1 MDAALARP
9 KGEPFIEEYLDHL
22 RVERGLAENSLVA
35 YGHDLARL
43 AAYARERRK
52 NVLDLRQRDLTDF
65 ISRLRE
71 GGLSARSAA
80 RAVHALRGMYRFGL
94 REGRI
99 AVDPME
105 NLKAPRSSQALPRYL
120 TLAQVDALLAAPD
133 VATPLGLRDRA
144 ILEVLYATGLRV
156 SELIGLRPLDLDL
169 EVGVL
174 TCFGKGRKERL
185 VPLGRTARKWVERYL
200 SEVRGSLMSQRG
212 VWGDRRVPPA
222 QKASA
227 DSFRASESP
236 ELFLNQRGGRLSR
249 MGLWGIVRR
258 HAVTAGVERTL
269 TPHVLRHSFATHLL
283 ERGADLRAL
292 QAMLGHADISTTQ
305 IYTHVTRERLRK
317 VYDQYHPR
325 A

>member
-1 MDAALARP
+1 MALRP
-9 KGEPFIEEYLDHL
+9 RAESVAFIAEYVDHL
-22 RVERGLAENSLVA
+22 RVERGLAENSIVA
-35 YGHDLARL
+35 YGHDLRRL
-43 AAYARERRK
+43 AAYAHDRRRH
-52 NVLDLRQRDLTDF
+52 VLDLRQRDLTDF
-65 ISRLRE
+65 IARLRE

-80 RAVHALRGMYRFGL
+80 RAVHAVRGLYRFAL

-99 AVDPME
+99 DGDPME
-105 NLKAPRSSQALPRYL
+105 NLRAPRSFQALPRYL
-120 TLAQVDALLAAPD
+120 TSPQVDALLAAPD
-133 VATPLGLRDRA
+133 VATPLGIRDRA

-156 SELIGLRPLDLDL
+156 SELIGLRPDDLDMQ
-169 EVGVL
+169 VGVL

-185 VPLGRTARKWVERYL
+185 VPLGRTARRWVQRYL
-200 SEVRGSLMSQRG
+200 EEVRGGRARG
-212 VWGDRRVPPA
+212 RP
-222 QKASA
+222 SA
-227 DSFRASESP
+227 A
-236 ELFLNQRGGRLSR
+236 ELFLSQRGGRLSR

-258 HAVTAGVERTL
+258 HAVAAGVERTL

>member
-1 MDAALARP
+1 MALRP
-9 KGEPFIEEYLDHL
+9 RAESLGFIAEYASHL
-22 RVERGLAENSLVA
+22 RVERGLAENSLIA
-35 YGHDLARL
+35 YGHDLSRL
-43 AAYARERRK
+43 AAYAGERRK
-52 NVLDLRQRDLTDF
+52 HVLDLRQRDLTDF
-65 ISRLRE
+65 IARLRE

-80 RAVHALRGMYRFGL
+80 RAVHAVRGLYRFGV

-99 AVDPME
+99 EADPME
-105 NLKAPRSSQALPRYL
+105 NLKAPRSFQALPRYL
-120 TLAQVDALLAAPD
+120 TSPQVDALLAAPD

-156 SELIGLRPLDLDL
+156 SELIGLRPTDLDMQ
-169 EVGVL
+169 VGVL

-185 VPLGRTARKWVERYL
+185 VPLGRTARKWVQRYVE
-200 SEVRGSLMSQRG
+200 EVRGTLRP
-212 VWGDRRVPPA
+212 RRP
-222 QKASA
+222 SA
-227 DSFRASESP
+227 A
-236 ELFLNQRGGRLSR
+236 ELFLSQRGGRLSR

>member
-1 MDAALARP
+1 MALRP
-9 KGEPFIEEYLDHL
+9 RAEPVAFIAEYIDHL
-22 RVERGLAENSLVA
+22 RVERGLAENSIVA
-35 YGHDLARL
+35 YRHDLLRL
-43 AAYARERRK
+43 AAYASDRRK
-52 NVLDLRQRDLTDF
+52 RVLDLRQRDLTDF
-65 ISRLRE
+65 IARLRE
-71 GGLSARSAA
+71 EGLSARSAA
-80 RAVHALRGMYRFGL
+80 RAVHAVRGLYRFAV

-99 AVDPME
+99 QADPME
-105 NLKAPRSSQALPRYL
+105 NLKAPRAFPALPRHL
-120 TLAQVDALLAAPD
+120 TSTQVDALLAAPD
-133 VATPLGLRDRA
+133 VTTSLGIRDRA

-156 SELIGLRPLDLDL
+156 SELIGLRPGDLDMA
-169 EVGVL
+169 VGVL

-185 VPLGRTARKWVERYL
+185 VPLGRTARKWVLRYL
-200 SEVRGSLMSQRG
+200 EEVRVRARPG
-212 VWGDRRVPPA
+212 P
-222 QKASA
+222 SA
-227 DSFRASESP
+227 A

-249 MGLWGIVRR
+249 MGLWCIVRR

>member
-1 MDAALARP
+1 MALRP
-9 KGEPFIEEYLDHL
+9 RAESVAFIAEYVDHL
-22 RVERGLAENSLVA
+22 RVERGLAENSIVA
-35 YGHDLARL
+35 YGHDLRRL
-43 AAYARERRK
+43 AAYSHDRRRH
-52 NVLDLRQRDLTDF
+52 VLDLRQRDLTDF
-65 ISRLRE
+65 IARLRE

-80 RAVHALRGMYRFGL
+80 RAVHAVRGLYRFAL

-99 AVDPME
+99 DADPME
-105 NLKAPRSSQALPRYL
+105 NLRAPRSFQALPRYL
-120 TLAQVDALLAAPD
+120 TSPQVDALLAAPD
-133 VATPLGLRDRA
+133 VATPLGIRDRA

-156 SELIGLRPLDLDL
+156 SELIGLRPDDLDMQ
-169 EVGVL
+169 VGVL

-185 VPLGRTARKWVERYL
+185 VPLGRTARRWVQRYL
-200 SEVRGSLMSQRG
+200 EEVRDGPARG
-212 VWGDRRVPPA
+212 RP
-222 QKASA
+222 SA
-227 DSFRASESP
+227 A
-236 ELFLNQRGGRLSR
+236 ELFLSQRGGRLSR

-258 HAVTAGVERTL
+258 HAVAAGVERTL

>member
-1 MDAALARP
+1 MALRP
-9 KGEPFIEEYLDHL
+9 RAESVESIAEYLDHL
-22 RVERGLAENSLVA
+22 RVERGLAENSIVA

-43 AAYARERRK
+43 ATYARARRRH
-52 NVLDLRQRDLTDF
+52 VLDLRQRDLTDF
-65 ISRLRE
+65 IARLRE

-80 RAVHALRGMYRFGL
+80 RAVHAVRGLYRFAV

-99 AVDPME
+99 DADPME
-105 NLKAPRSSQALPRYL
+105 NLKAPRSFPALPRYL
-120 TLAQVDALLAAPD
+120 TSPQVDALLAAPD
-133 VATPLGLRDRA
+133 VATPLGIRDRA

-156 SELIGLRPLDLDL
+156 SELIGLRPGDLDMN
-169 EVGVL
+169 VGVL

-185 VPLGRTARKWVERYL
+185 VPLGRTARKWVQRYVE
-200 SEVRGSLMSQRG
+200 EVRGGRAG
-212 VWGDRRVPPA
+212 GRP
-222 QKASA
+222 SA
-227 DSFRASESP
+227 D
-236 ELFLNQRGGRLSR
+236 ELFLSQRGGRLSR

-258 HAVTAGVERTL
+258 HAVAAGVERTL